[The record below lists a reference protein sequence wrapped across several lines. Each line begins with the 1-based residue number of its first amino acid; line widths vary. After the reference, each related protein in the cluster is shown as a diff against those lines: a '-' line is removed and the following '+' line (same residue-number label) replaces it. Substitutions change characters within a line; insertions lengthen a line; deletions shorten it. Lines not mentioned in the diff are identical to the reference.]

1 MDTND
6 LNLIVQMKNTTLYT
20 AGSNGTTTG
29 NGEYILYRHQERL
42 ISLTLRIRDP
52 AVNCVHQ
59 LHDLVAP
66 LTVRIL
72 KSLQSGTLNDR
83 GVIARELVLVQQLT
97 DLHVY

>member
-20 AGSNGTTTG
+20 AGSNGTTTS
-29 NGEYILYRHQERL
+29 NGEYVLDWHQERL

-52 AVNCVHQ
+52 AINCIHK

-66 LTVRIL
+66 LAHRIF
-72 KSLQSGTLNDR
+72 QSFQSRTLNDR